1 MKRTIPHLRGA
12 AAPVTRTTVFAGLIA
27 SAAGSAG
34 PAMAAEWRVL
44 TVNARPAEG
53 TAMFSFGAEGAI
65 SGSTGCN
72 RFSATGRLTS
82 GWLVIE
88 GPVATTQM
96 ACPGTL
102 SEQESRILSLFEDG
116 LAVTFDPFDET
127 LKLTGRTV
135 TLLLAPVSAVPDPKP
150 EPEAPGEGA
159 TLTPPDGSADSTPE
173 APAEAPSDPVPP
185 ETPTV
190 FNTAYVAVYGLSGR
204 LNVRAEP
211 TASAKIVGGVQE
223 GALLANKGCEERSDR
238 TWCHISHIG
247 NGRPQGWVAAE
258 YLQPA
263 SASLR
268 ARGELFDR
276 IGTLNCTIAP
286 DASDETCDYGVARD
300 PDGTVAVLVYLPD
313 ASVLLFEFL
322 NGALVG
328 ASGQDGSPTATL
340 SGDAVV
346 VEAGQARIEIPQTA
360 ISGW

>member
-1 MKRTIPHLRGA
+1 MKRTTSQVRGA
-12 AAPVTRTTVFAGLIA
+12 ATPVARVAVFAGLIA
-27 SAAGSAG
+27 SVVGSAG

-53 TAMFSFGAEGAI
+53 IAMFSFGAEGAI

-72 RFSATGRLTS
+72 RFTATGRLTS

-102 SEQESRILSLFEDG
+102 SEQESQILSLFEDG

-135 TLLLAPVSAVPDPKP
+135 TLLLAPVSAVPDPEP
-150 EPEAPGEGA
+150 EPEAPGERA
-159 TLTPPDGSADSTPE
+159 ALTPPDGAAEGTAE
-173 APAEAPSDPVPP
+173 APAETPSDPVPP
-185 ETPTV
+185 EAPTL
-190 FNTAYVAVYGLSGR
+190 FNTAYAVVFGLSGR

-258 YLQPA
+258 YLRPA

-268 ARGELFDR
+268 ARGELFDK

-286 DASDETCDYGVARD
+286 NAPDETCDYGLARD
-300 PDGTVAVLVYLPD
+300 PDGTAAVLVYLPD
-313 ASVLLFEFL
+313 GSEPLFDFL
-322 NGALVG
+322 NGALIG
-328 ASGQDGSPTATL
+328 ASAQDGSPTATRT
-340 SGDAVV
+340 GDTFV
-346 VEAGQARIEIPQTA
+346 VETGQARLEIPA
-360 ISGW
+360 SVVLGR